1 MRSSIFFR
9 LVRTP
14 QWRCLRTTRQRWP
27 SCGIRGAP
35 EPRFSGRTAHD
46 LLRWAERHS
55 TSLLPQFI
63 MGLNTVLANFVLSSQ
78 FNSGFR
84 VDPETVSVSAASE
97 KAAGVTRPVR
107 ILIRC
112 YLIFLRSTVPMLLG
126 QRFFSN
132 QGMGGRRML
141 FLPMCL
147 FLRFCKL
154 LRSSSGVLLTIIAP
168 Y

>member
-35 EPRFSGRTAHD
+35 EPRFLGWTAHD

-63 MGLNTVLANFVLSSQ
+63 MGHNTVLANFVLSSQ
-78 FNSGFR
+78 SNSGFR

-97 KAAGVTRPVR
+97 KVAGVTRPVR
-107 ILIRC
+107 NLTN
-112 YLIFLRSTVPMLLG
+112 SSLLTL
-126 QRFFSN
+126 FFSVP
-132 QGMGGRRML
+132 QFQCSWDRGSSQTMGWVAGVC
-141 FLPMCL
+141 F
-147 FLRFCKL
+147 
-154 LRSSSGVLLTIIAP
+154 SSLCAYSCDSVNCFARPLGSC
-168 Y
+168 